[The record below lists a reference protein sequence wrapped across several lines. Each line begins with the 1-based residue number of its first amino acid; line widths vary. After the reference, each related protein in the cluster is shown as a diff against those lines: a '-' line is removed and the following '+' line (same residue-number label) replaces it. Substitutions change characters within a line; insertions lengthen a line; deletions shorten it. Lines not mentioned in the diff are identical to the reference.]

1 MNLPPPGRVQ
11 GQEDAYKE
19 DHVHTATALAPTAP
33 HSVRP
38 GVPVAKIAIAWAKV
52 LGGVA
57 ILAVLLWRVGTGP
70 FLDGLRLIDG
80 WALVAALFIGAL
92 TTVCCA
98 WRWSIVADGLGVR
111 LPLAT
116 AIAHCYRSVFL
127 NSTLPGGVI
136 GDVDRA
142 VRHGKDA
149 GDVGRG
155 VRAVVWERTAGQV
168 VQAVIAVIVLFAFPS
183 PVQRYL
189 PVASVVAIAAGALV
203 YVVMR
208 LLPRSGPSRV
218 ARAVRAAS
226 GDVRAGLLANGNW
239 FGVLVA
245 SSVVVIGHMAMFV
258 VAARTAGA
266 TAPLSLLLPL
276 TLLALLAMG
285 LPLSF
290 AGFGPREGVAAWA
303 FAAAGLTADQGVATA
318 MVFGALALVSA
329 LPGAAVLVVRRVRFS
344 NRPPGEGQWG
354 G

>member
-1 MNLPPPGRVQ
+1 
-11 GQEDAYKE
+11 
-19 DHVHTATALAPTAP
+19 VHTATALAPTAP
-33 HSVRP
+33 HTVRP
-38 GVPVAKIAIAWAKV
+38 GVPVTKMVIAWAKV
-52 LGGVA
+52 LGGVG

-70 FLDGLRLIDG
+70 FLDGLRLINF
-80 WALVAALFIGAL
+80 WAVVAALAIGAL

-98 WRWSIVADGLGVR
+98 WRWSLVSEGLGVR
-111 LPLAT
+111 LPLGT
-116 AIAHCYRSVFL
+116 AVAQCYRSVFL
-127 NSTLPGGVI
+127 NSTLPGGVL

-149 GDVGRG
+149 GDVGHG

-183 PVQRYL
+183 PVQHYL
-189 PVASVVAIAAGALV
+189 PVAAVVAVAAGALV
-203 YVVMR
+203 YLVLRV
-208 LLPRSGPSRV
+208 LPRRGPSRL
-218 ARAVRAAS
+218 ARAMRSAE
-226 GDVRAGLLANGNW
+226 GDVRKGLLANGNW

-245 SSVVVIGHMAMFV
+245 SSVVVGGHLAMFV

-266 TAPLSLLLPL
+266 TAPLSLLVPL

-318 MVFGALALVSA
+318 MVYGALALVSS
-329 LPGAAVLVVRRVRFS
+329 LPGAAVLVARRVRFS
-344 NRPPGEGQWG
+344 RPLSGEGQLG